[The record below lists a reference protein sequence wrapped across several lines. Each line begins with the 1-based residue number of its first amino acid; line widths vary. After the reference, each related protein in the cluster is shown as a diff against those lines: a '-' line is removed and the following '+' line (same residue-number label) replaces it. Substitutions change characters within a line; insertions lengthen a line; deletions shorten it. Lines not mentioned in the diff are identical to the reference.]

1 MKSFGDH
8 RILVPGNVGMARN
21 AKIEDAG
28 YLGLCLWPREVV
40 GHQAADI
47 FRQRHSDFAGAL
59 AGLSL

>member
-1 MKSFGDH
+1 MKSF
-8 RILVPGNVGMARN
+8 VGMARN